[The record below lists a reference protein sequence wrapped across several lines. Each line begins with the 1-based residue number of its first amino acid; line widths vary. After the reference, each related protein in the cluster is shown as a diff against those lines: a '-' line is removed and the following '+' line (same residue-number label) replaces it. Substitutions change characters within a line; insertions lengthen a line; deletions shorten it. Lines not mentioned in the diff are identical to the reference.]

1 MDHTTPLLQPNLTR
15 GARVVETRP
24 GAWRL
29 EIPAGAKGRYRLAQL
44 DDYRSL
50 PRGKFPWQ
58 PPLTLTL
65 RARASAADL
74 PGTWGFGL
82 WNDPF
87 SLTLGLG
94 GMARR
99 FPALPNAAWFF
110 YASPPNYLS
119 FRNDLPAQGFL
130 AATFRALPLPAPL
143 LALASPLA
151 ALLAL
156 PLTAVLARAGLRL
169 AVRQDAALVQTD
181 VTAWHDYSLAW
192 AADQVCL
199 AVDGQAVLETSVSP
213 RRPLSLVL
221 WIDNQYAAL
230 PPGGRL
236 AYGALPNPQPAWL
249 ELEAISIQP
258 I

>member
-1 MDHTTPLLQPNLTR
+1 MNQPIPLLQPNLTP
-15 GARVVETRP
+15 GATVTETRP

-50 PRGKFPWQ
+50 PRKHFPWR
-58 PPLTLTL
+58 PPLRLCL

-87 SLTLGLG
+87 SLSLGLG
-94 GMARR
+94 GAAQR
-99 FPALPNAAWFF
+99 FPALPDAAWFF

-143 LALASPLA
+143 LALGSPLGALLVLPLA
-151 ALLAL
+151 AG
-156 PLTAVLARAGLRL
+156 LARAALRR
-169 AVRQDAALVQTD
+169 AVRQDAALVQTE
-181 VTAWHDYSLAW
+181 VTAWHTYCIHW
-192 AADQVCL
+192 AADGVRL
-199 AVDGQAVLETSVSP
+199 LVDEQNVLETPISP
-213 RRPLSLVL
+213 RGPLSLVL

-230 PPGGRL
+230 PPRGRL
-236 AYGALPNPQPAWL
+236 AYGTLPNPQPAWL
-249 ELEAISIQP
+249 ELEDISIQP
-258 I
+258 E